1 MTSILDRILG
11 RVRRFEGE
19 PVQDFAPAVHR
30 KLLQLE
36 AQMSAALEAEKKIY
50 TIQRTLKRAGIRVPT
65 TLDEVIAARKDLN
78 KWQSTRPPKEA
89 A

>member
-1 MTSILDRILG
+1 MSSILDRLLG

-19 PVQDFAPAVHR
+19 PAQDFAPAVHR

-36 AQMSAALEAEKKIY
+36 SHMAAALEAEKKIY

-65 TLDEVIAARKDLN
+65 TLDEVIEARKDLN
-78 KWQSTRPPKEA
+78 KWQSTRPPREA